1 MENYNTINK
10 TTWNSK
16 VKVHVES
23 EFYNNEAFLAGHN
36 TIPYTDLNALGDVKG
51 KRVLHLQCHFGQDT
65 LSLARMGAQVTGID
79 FSEKAIEV
87 AINMNMQLG
96 LNAEFICCD
105 VYETLKHIKE
115 PFDIVYTSYGVIGW
129 LPDLDQWARVIAH
142 ALRPGGKLVFFEFHP
157 VVWMYDNDFT
167 HVQYNYFK
175 DEPIKEDES
184 GTYADRYV
192 EIEYSTITWNHSLSE
207 VIQALLKNDLQ
218 LVEFEEYD
226 FSHYACFNNNIE
238 FEPNKYRI
246 TSLNNKIPM
255 MYGLICKKK

>member
-1 MENYNTINK
+1 MKNYNTINK

-115 PFDIVYTSYGVIGW
+115 PFDIVYTSYGVIG
-129 LPDLDQWARVIAH
+129 
-142 ALRPGGKLVFFEFHP
+142 
-157 VVWMYDNDFT
+157 
-167 HVQYNYFK
+167 
-175 DEPIKEDES
+175 
-184 GTYADRYV
+184 
-192 EIEYSTITWNHSLSE
+192 
-207 VIQALLKNDLQ
+207 
-218 LVEFEEYD
+218 
-226 FSHYACFNNNIE
+226 
-238 FEPNKYRI
+238 
-246 TSLNNKIPM
+246 
-255 MYGLICKKK
+255 